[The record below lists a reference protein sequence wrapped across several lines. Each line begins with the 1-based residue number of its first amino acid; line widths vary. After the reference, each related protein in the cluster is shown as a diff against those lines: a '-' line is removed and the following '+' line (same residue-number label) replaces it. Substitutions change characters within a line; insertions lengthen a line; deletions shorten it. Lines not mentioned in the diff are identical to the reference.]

1 MDLRAAVEHGTDRL
15 SLTGHDGRSG
25 ALLERRTLPDGR
37 RVVVKRYDPA
47 SDLVMRI
54 LGDTRGREAELWL
67 DGFFD
72 RLPPESGHA
81 VLGAWL
87 DDEGRGVVVMRDL
100 APYVLGWD
108 DVLDAPRCR
117 TVVDGVA
124 AMHRAFLGTPP
135 AGLLPLARTLEI
147 FRIGVLEREQQEPL
161 MQLALRGWDC
171 WAVVAPGDVG
181 GAVLELAHDPAPL
194 VRALERLPAT
204 LLHGD
209 LNNVNLA
216 IEPGGRLTLIDWG
229 LATTG
234 PGPVDLGRFLAG
246 CGHVLGVSRD
256 DLLALYRQAEGDL
269 YDDAALSLGLL
280 TGLVWLG
287 WNKAL
292 DIVESPDPAV
302 RRREVAA
309 LRWWL
314 ARAGEALVHL

>member
-1 MDLRAAVEHGTDRL
+1 MDLRYAVEHGTDRQP
-15 SLTGHDGRSG
+15 LTGHDGRSG
-25 ALLERRTLPDGR
+25 ALLERRTLEDGS

-67 DGFFD
+67 GGFFD
-72 RLPPESGHA
+72 RLPPETGHA

-87 DDEGRGVVVMRDL
+87 DEEDRGVVVMRDL
-100 APYVLGWD
+100 APYALGWE
-108 DVLDAPRCR
+108 DVLDAGRCR
-117 TVVDGVA
+117 TIVDGVA
-124 AMHRAFLGTPP
+124 AMHRAFLDAPP
-135 AGLLPLARTLEI
+135 PGLLPLAQTLEV
-147 FRIGVLEREQQEPL
+147 FRIDVLQREQHEPL

-181 GAVLELAHDPAPL
+181 GEVLELAHDPTPL

-216 IEPGGRLTLIDWG
+216 IEPGDRLTLIDWG
-229 LATTG
+229 LATAG

-246 CGHVLGVSRD
+246 CGHVLGIGRD
-256 DLLALYRQAEGDL
+256 ELLDLYRQAVGDV
-269 YDDAALSLGLL
+269 YDDAAISLGLL
-280 TGLVWLG
+280 AGLVWLG

-292 DIVESPDPAV
+292 DIVESPDPQV
-302 RRREVAA
+302 RRREVEA

-314 ARAGEALVHL
+314 GRAGAALEHL